1 MTEFVCNAK
10 MSQNTVVKRK
20 WMAKALF
27 FFEGVQRL
35 FYCVMRF
42 DLLKRESDPFL
53 QGEENK

>member
-1 MTEFVCNAK
+1 
-10 MSQNTVVKRK
+10 
-20 WMAKALF
+20 MAKALF